1 MSKQISNSTDQILAY
16 LKAPCYEGEEYC
28 NSFSPNEKDMVEHFW
43 NDPKTYLC
51 IALDENSNDIGDNQE
66 END

>member
-1 MSKQISNSTDQILAY
+1 MSKIPKGTVWISAE
-16 LKAPCYEGEEYC
+16 LKGSCYEEERYC

-43 NDPKTYLC
+43 NDPRTYVC
-51 IALDENSNDIGDNQE
+51 TAFDENDNDIGDNQE